1 MAQHSS
7 KMVQDSPQMSQQ
19 SPMIDQHRSKMASKR
34 TKSILKHGLKL
45 HPVQKEII
53 NYNLKLGDIKR
64 MQISISQ
71 CQFLHLIIKVS
82 KIKKVLEIGTFTGLS
97 TLSMALALPD
107 NGEIIALDKNRET
120 NKIAVNFFKKAEQ
133 NHKIKTIIK
142 PALESLIKIRNKKF
156 DLVFIDADKMNYK
169 KYYEISL
176 DLLNKGGLVI
186 IDNVL
191 WHGEVVD
198 KRIND
203 KFTKNI
209 RELNKFISKD
219 KRIEKVIVPFG
230 DGMSVCRKV

>member
-1 MAQHSS
+1 MGSDLNITKHL
-7 KMVQDSPQMSQQ
+7 QDY
-19 SPMIDQHRSKMASKR
+19 
-34 TKSILKHGLKL
+34 ILKHGLKL

-107 NGEIIALDKNRET
+107 NGEIIGLDKNKET

-176 DLLNKGGLVI
+176 ELLNKGGLVI

-191 WHGEVVD
+191 WRGEVVD

-203 KFTKNI
+203 KFTENI
-209 RELNKFISKD
+209 RELNNFISKD
-219 KRIEKVIVPFG
+219 KRIERVIVPFG